1 MSSLEL
7 PVMRSAAAAEVAAA
21 EVGGGAAAAAEV
33 AAADVGGGAA
43 AAEPAEPAVAAAAGG
58 GAVVELVK
66 LVLLGS
72 ANASKINLVRD
83 IVDVGAVRPLVET
96 IGIDFKTRVV
106 SIDRGRT
113 SYKLQV
119 WDTAG
124 QERFR
129 SITTS
134 YLKGA
139 KGFFLVFDYNDRDS
153 FKSIEMW
160 NNYILAS
167 AGESVDAPKAL
178 IGYNHDV
185 EHQEEQKQKIAFL
198 SCFLPRHEKS
208 PLVKSKVNDDVKRV
222 ILRYFECAQSQ
233 QTVTLEEA
241 EAKASTLGLPL
252 YQYPKGSTSSYELF
266 KTFLTERVI
275 PELGGTQLP
284 AETTPFA
291 CDKVK
296 NKKKSDKCVIM

>member
-7 PVMRSAAAAEVAAA
+7 SAMRS
-21 EVGGGAAAAAEV
+21 AAAAAEV

-43 AAEPAEPAVAAAAGG
+43 AAEPAVAAAAGG

-72 ANASKINLVRD
+72 ANASKTNLVRD

-153 FKSIEMW
+153 FKSIDIW
-160 NNYILAS
+160 NKYVLDFG
-167 AGESVDAPKAL
+167 GESVDAPKAL

-222 ILRYFECAQSQ
+222 ILSYFECAQSQ

-241 EAKASTLGLPL
+241 EAKSSTLGFPL
-252 YQYPKGSTSSYELF
+252 YQYPKGSTSSLGLF

-275 PELGGTQLP
+275 PGLGSTQLP
-284 AETTPFA
+284 ADTTPFA
-291 CDKVK
+291 RDKVK
-296 NKKKSDKCVIM
+296 KKESHKCVIM